1 MCVRKFV
8 YEGRT
13 VSKDEV
19 ASILGVHV
27 STMRRILKDIEYGTD
42 ITEIVN
48 SKVLAKW
55 YFRGSLM
62 SATKIGELLEI
73 NPRIIRKCIASAPAR
88 TDVTDIVSKCSAVKR
103 EKHMYKGTLMSFREI
118 AHKSGHAQETVS
130 RVIHKAKLK
139 PSDDVT
145 SVVDNIKCVASMRF
159 VVNGQYMTTSAIARM
174 YGVSSSA
181 VTSIAGRCA
190 IKDGGEIPETLLLN
204 CSKHGRYL
212 VNGKLAKL
220 TDISRESGIK
230 RATLYQRIYVTG
242 RKTGEEISDLL
253 SANGVI
259 VGDTKWSLRKLMMFL
274 HLSRFTSDMV
284 NTLDKYNYNE
294 RLKLGLDKASRSTW
308 IIDDLWEYECP
319 VCHKKLLLTTDEIIN
334 HEHGS
339 ICEEAAII

>member
-103 EKHMYKGTLMSFREI
+103 ERYMYKGTLMSFREI

-145 SVVDNIKCVASMRF
+145 SVVDNIKCVASMHF
-159 VVNGQYMTTSAIARM
+159 VVKGKYLTTQSIARM
-174 YGVSSSA
+174 YGVSRSA
-181 VTSIAGRCA
+181 VTSIASRCA

-204 CSKHGRYL
+204 SSKHGRYL
-212 VNGKLAKL
+212 VNGKFAKL
-220 TDISRESGIK
+220 TDISREYGIK
-230 RATLYQRIYVTG
+230 RATLYRRIYDSG

-253 SANGVI
+253 SVNGVV
-259 VGDTKWSLRKLMMFL
+259 VGGTKWSLSKLMTFL

-284 NTLDKYNYNE
+284 NTLDDYNYTD
-294 RLKLGLDKASRSTW
+294 RLKLGFDKSSRSTW

-319 VCHKKLLLTTDEIIN
+319 VCHKKLLLTTDEIIK

-339 ICEEAAII
+339 VCEEAVII